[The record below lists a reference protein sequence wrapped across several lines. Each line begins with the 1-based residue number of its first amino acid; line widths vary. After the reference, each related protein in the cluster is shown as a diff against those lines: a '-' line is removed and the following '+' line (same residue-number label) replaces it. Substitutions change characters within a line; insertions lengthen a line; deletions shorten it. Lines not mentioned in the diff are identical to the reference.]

1 MQRVR
6 TAAKA
11 IIIRE
16 GRLLLNHC
24 RDEQGDWYAL
34 PGGGQQ
40 AGETLVEALLRE
52 CREEIAAEVEVVRL
66 RYVRD
71 YIAAHHEFSY
81 LEEASHQVEHL
92 FECRVDA
99 DYVPRSGPGPDR
111 QQVGVVWL
119 DLASLRGARVYPSA
133 LRQLLEPGFAESLPV
148 YWGDVN

>member
-1 MQRVR
+1 MERVR

-11 IIIRE
+11 IIIRD

-40 AGETLVEALLRE
+40 PGETLAEALVRE
-52 CREEIAAEVEVVRL
+52 CREEISAEVEVVGL
-66 RYVRD
+66 RFVRD
-71 YIAAHHEFSY
+71 YIAAHHDFSY
-81 LEEASHQVEHL
+81 LEEAQHQVEHL
-92 FECRVDA
+92 FECRVSE
-99 DYVPRSGPGPDR
+99 DYVPCSGPGPDS

-119 DLASLRGARVYPSA
+119 DREALARARVYPST
-133 LRQLLEPGFAESLPV
+133 LRQLLEPEAAGPLPV